1 MPSRGTSV
9 VMQESRLT
17 KSPTRPIHI
26 PWSLCSH
33 LWGGGAKP
41 SHPLIG
47 RGRGAFSLHP
57 PEALWLGTHELD

>member
-33 LWGGGAKP
+33 WGGGPKQATPPPDRQGGGEPFP
-41 SHPLIG
+41 SIHLRLCGWGPMN
-47 RGRGAFSLHP
+47 
-57 PEALWLGTHELD
+57 